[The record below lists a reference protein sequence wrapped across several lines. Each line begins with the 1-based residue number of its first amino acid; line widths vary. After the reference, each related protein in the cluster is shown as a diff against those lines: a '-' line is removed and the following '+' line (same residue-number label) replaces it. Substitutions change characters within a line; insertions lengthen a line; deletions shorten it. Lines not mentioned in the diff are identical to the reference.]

1 MELEPIGLL
10 GDCFKPDATHPHNY
24 MLDTSAINKL
34 AERPEDLKVLKLAK
48 ERLGY
53 VYFRNLIQ
61 DREIIGMKSDGSFH
75 ESASKM
81 KKKSEIMRGI
91 IDDLPI
97 IRIPYMA
104 TLMHHA
110 WILDGT
116 CHLLEDN
123 GCFNDVFK
131 RVFDSDHDNYEDAV
145 IVESAM
151 RFNCIVISNDRAM
164 CENTNAV
171 FPKCAMWYKRF
182 VENTKQQL
190 EEYNNVLD
198 S

>member
-1 MELEPIGLL
+1 MELESIGLL
-10 GDCFKPDATHPHNY
+10 GDCFKPDATHPFNY

-34 AERPEDLKVLKLAK
+34 AERPEDYKILLLAK

-61 DREIIGMKSDGSFH
+61 DREIIGMKSDGSFYKT
-75 ESASKM
+75 SSKM
-81 KKKSEIMRGI
+81 DEKSKIMKQI
-91 IDDLPI
+91 INDLPI

-104 TLMHHA
+104 TLMHNA

-116 CHLLEDN
+116 CHLLEES
-123 GCFNDVFK
+123 GCFYDVFQK
-131 RVFDSDHDNYEDAV
+131 VFNNDHDNYEDAV

-151 RFNCIVISNDRAM
+151 RFNCTVVSNDRAM

-171 FPKCAMWYKRF
+171 FTKRAIWYKRF
-182 VENTKQQL
+182 IENTKQEL
-190 EEYNNVLD
+190 ERDVERD
-198 S
+198 